1 MAESIAKH
9 MMVFKDSFY
18 LELIAFLNAAEEN
31 GLTIVTDPNSTVI
44 GMCEYTYVEVFDV
57 SFIMQCIISRLS
69 QIRWL
74 HL

>member
-31 GLTIVTDPNSTVI
+31 GLTIVTDPNSTVV
-44 GMCEYTYVEVFDV
+44 GMVEYTYV
-57 SFIMQCIISRLS
+57 
-69 QIRWL
+69 
-74 HL
+74 